1 MVHIRVKL
9 SILTHHWLI
18 LIESILVIFD
28 SHYTLTQST
37 SMLQRRKFLELSSL
51 GLSALTFSGFTS
63 KSNQSAGKKPIVIST
78 WAEGLNANKAAWAV
92 LKNGGRAIDAVEQG
106 VMVTENSQNC
116 CVGLG
121 ANPDRDG
128 YVTLDACIMDE
139 FSNCGSVAFLE
150 RIKHPI
156 SVARRVMEKTPHV
169 MLVGSGAQQFA
180 VAEGFPLESEKL
192 SLDAERSYKKW
203 LEKSEYKPVINIENS
218 GNNLKSQSAFAP
230 NKLENGNWNHDTI
243 GMVALD
249 ANGNLSGSCTT
260 SGMGFKMRGRLGD
273 SPIIGAGLF
282 VDNEIGA
289 ATATGQGED
298 VIRICGSH
306 LVVELMRMGNS
317 PEQACKKAVERII
330 KIKGDKAHDIQVG
343 FIAINKRGE
352 YGGYCIQKGFNFAV
366 CTADDSNILVDGKHI
381 L

>member
-1 MVHIRVKL
+1 
-9 SILTHHWLI
+9 
-18 LIESILVIFD
+18 
-28 SHYTLTQST
+28 
-37 SMLQRRKFLELSSL
+37 MLARRSFLKLSSL
-51 GLSALTFSGFTS
+51 GLSAFGFSSFRS
-63 KSNQSAGKKPIVIST
+63 EAEARKPIVIST
-78 WAEGLNANKAAWAV
+78 WREGIEANKAAWAV
-92 LKNGGRAIDAVEQG
+92 LSKGGRALDAVEQG
-106 VMVTENSQNC
+106 VRVTEASQNC

-128 YVTLDACIMDE
+128 YVTLDSCIMDE

-150 RIKHPI
+150 RIKHPV

-180 VAEGFPLESEKL
+180 QAEGFPLEPQKL
-192 SLDAERSYKKW
+192 SVEAQKAYDNW
-203 LEKSEYKPVINIENS
+203 LIKSEYKPVINIENS
-218 GNNLKSQSAFAP
+218 GNLKKQEAFAP
-230 NKLENGNWNHDTI
+230 HKLENGNWNHDTI

-306 LVVELMRMGNS
+306 LVVELMRQGNS
-317 PEQACKKAVERII
+317 PEMACKKAVERII
-330 KIKGDKAHDIQVG
+330 KIKGPAAKDIQVG
-343 FIAINKRGE
+343 FIAINKKGE
-352 YGGYCIQKGFNFAV
+352 YGGYCIQKGFDFAV
-366 CTADDSNILVDGKHI
+366 CYADDKNFMVPGKFI
-381 L
+381 I

>member
-1 MVHIRVKL
+1 MNKIRKGDKVILNTGKDKGKQGVVL
-9 SILTHHWLI
+9 SVLKTGH
-18 LIESILVIFD
+18 V
-28 SHYTLTQST
+28 
-37 SMLQRRKFLELSSL
+37 
-51 GLSALTFSGFTS
+51 
-63 KSNQSAGKKPIVIST
+63 VV
-78 WAEGLNANKAAWAV
+78 EGLNMVKKHTKPNPA
-92 LKNGGRAIDAVEQG
+92 KNIQGGI
-106 VMVTENSQNC
+106 
-116 CVGLG
+116 VGKEMPL
-121 ANPDRDG
+121 N
-128 YVTLDACIMDE
+128 I
-139 FSNCGSVAFLE
+139 SNVAL
-150 RIKHPI
+150 
-156 SVARRVMEKTPHV
+156 
-169 MLVGSGAQQFA
+169 L
-180 VAEGFPLESEKL
+180 
-192 SLDAERSYKKW
+192 
-203 LEKSEYKPVINIENS
+203 
-218 GNNLKSQSAFAP
+218 NNLTQKADRVGIK
-230 NKLENGNWNHDTI
+230 KLDDGNWNHDTI

-282 VDNEIGA
+282 VDNEVGA

-317 PEQACKKAVERII
+317 PEEACKKAVERII
-330 KIKGDKAHDIQVG
+330 KIKGDKARDIQVG